1 MAHAQ
6 NDLRT
11 LTQTFRIPSPVKT
24 DGMHDVQ
31 FGVRQPASSPS
42 GPQGGLG
49 QYTPPLSSEMQFN
62 L

>member
-11 LTQTFRIPSPVKT
+11 LTQTLRIPSPVKT
-24 DGMHDVQ
+24 DKVHDVQ

-42 GPQGGLG
+42 APSGGYG
-49 QYTPPLSSEMQFN
+49 QYAPPMPSEGQFN